1 MARRYTDEQLADAVR
16 SCRSVRAVLSR
27 IGLAPAGGNY
37 QVIRKRI
44 RELALDTSHFL
55 GQAILRGSTHAY
67 RTRPLQEVLVNRK
80 PENTWRLRNRLVGAD
95 LKQWRCELCGQA
107 EWLGRPIPL
116 ELHHKDG
123 DVRNNVLGN
132 IQLLCPN
139 CHALTD
145 NYRGKKK
152 RRCRD

>member
-1 MARRYTDEQLADAVR
+1 MPRRYSDEQLVEAVK
-16 SCRSVRAVLSR
+16 SCRSVRAVLAQ

-37 QVIRKRI
+37 VVIRKRM

-55 GQAILRGSTHAY
+55 GQAIFRGRTHAY
-67 RTRPLQEVLVNRK
+67 KTRPLHEVLVNRK
-80 PENTWRLRNRLVGAD
+80 TENTWRLRNRLVAAE

-132 IQLLCPN
+132 IELLCPN